1 MSKMT
6 EDEAFEYYQNDL
18 PEDFK
23 LDKSKVVRRK
33 VDLTK
38 STVQISLKLEY
49 DLLSNLKKEAEDE
62 GIGYQTLMKQ
72 IIKNYFHDKAVSGEL
87 IDIKNRLS
95 NLENNIAKIQKR
107 A

>member
-1 MSKMT
+1 MT
-6 EDEAFEYYQNDL
+6 EDEVFDYYQNDL

-23 LDKSKVVRRK
+23 LDKSKVVRK
-33 VDLTK
+33 GKIDTSK
-38 STVQISLKLEY
+38 STVQISLKIEY
-49 DLLSNLKKEAEDE
+49 ELLMTLKDEAENE

-72 IIKNYFHDKAVSGEL
+72 IIKNYLHDKKVSGEL